1 VRCFVH
7 VPVMVEAGAIG
18 DAQTRFVH
26 VPAMVEAGAIGDAQT
41 RACAAWLTSDEP
53 GTLDGPKAFD
63 EMPPQE
69 CDVCQTDIAS
79 WFRCIFSKMES
90 MS

>member
-1 VRCFVH
+1 
-7 VPVMVEAGAIG
+7 MVEAGAIG